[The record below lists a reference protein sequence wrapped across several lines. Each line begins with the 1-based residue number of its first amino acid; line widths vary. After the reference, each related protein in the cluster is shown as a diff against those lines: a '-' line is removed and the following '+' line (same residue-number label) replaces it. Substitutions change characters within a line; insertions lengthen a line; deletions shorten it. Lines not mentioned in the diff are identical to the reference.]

1 MPIDCLCCG
10 ILFADVICTPVDHV
24 PEAGELVAAD
34 AIELSLGGCAA
45 NAALDLARLG
55 VRVGVAGCVGDD
67 TLGRFVVESL
77 QRGGVETRGI
87 RRIAGINTATTMV
100 VNVRGQDRRFVS
112 SPGANTRMTVEHVPP
127 DWLREARVLYV
138 GGYLMLPALET
149 EAMGALLREARRR
162 GTKTVVD
169 VVYMGNPGPREAL
182 AKVLPATD
190 VFLPNDDEGRILTGL
205 DDPVAQAEAFRALGA
220 ETVVVTLGGKGSV
233 LVGPRARLRA
243 GVYPTEFV
251 GGTGSGDAFDAGYI
265 AGLLDGRDERGC
277 LEWGSA
283 LGASCVRAIGA
294 TESVFDRGEAERFI
308 AAHRLPI
315 EPI

>member
-1 MPIDCLCCG
+1 MPIDCLCSG
-10 ILFADVICTPVDHV
+10 ILFADVICTPIDHV
-24 PEAGELVAAD
+24 PEAGELVAAE
-34 AIELSLGGCAA
+34 AIQLSLGGCAA

-67 TLGRFVVESL
+67 TLGRFVIESL
-77 QRGGVETRGI
+77 QRGGVETAGI
-87 RRIAGINTATTMV
+87 SRVAGINTATTMV
-100 VNVRGQDRRFVS
+100 VNVRGQDRRFIS
-112 SPGANTRMTVEHVPP
+112 SPGANTRMTVEHIPP

-138 GGYLMLPALET
+138 GGYLMLPGLET
-149 EAMGALLREARRR
+149 DAMGALLRQARSR

-169 VVYMGNPGPREAL
+169 VVYMGNPGAREAL
-182 AKVLPATD
+182 AQVLPATD

-220 ETVVVTLGGKGSV
+220 ETVVVTLGRKGCV
-233 LVGPRARLRA
+233 LVGPRERLRA
-243 GVYPTEFV
+243 GVYPTEFI

-265 AGLLDGRDERGC
+265 AGLLDGRDQRGC

-294 TESVFDRGEAERFI
+294 TESVFDRAEAERFI
-308 AAHRLPI
+308 ASHRLPI
-315 EPI
+315 ETI